1 MNNKTFNFGEWSLTE
16 TRSVIGNLI
25 INNKNY
31 PDGIFST
38 GPLYVLLPGKTRRP
52 LRDMWHIFRYTS
64 WIVIHIFSLIR
75 ELKKL
80 NNTFKNNINSLVLG
94 DLILYKVF
102 EKFCFLVHLVRGAN
116 RTSIMLGWSDS
127 LRNEY
132 DTLNNDTHFDV
143 TVRCFNSPNSDN
155 IQHLISS
162 GLLEEAEDDEE
173 VTHIEV
179 TIQNSIGD
187 SFVLGILKKN

>member
-1 MNNKTFNFGEWSLTE
+1 MKRFDFGEWSLTE
-16 TRSVIGNLI
+16 TRSVIGDLI
-25 INNKNY
+25 INNKSY
-31 PDGIFST
+31 PDDIFRR
-38 GPLYVLLPGKTRRP
+38 GPLHVLLPGKTRRP
-52 LRDMWHIFRYTS
+52 FRDLWQVFRYTS
-64 WIVIHIFSLIR
+64 WLVIHVFSLIH
-75 ELKKL
+75 ELNKL
-80 NNTFKNNINSLVLG
+80 NNSFKKNINSLVLG

-116 RTSIMLGWSDS
+116 RTGTMLGWSDL

-132 DTLNNDTHFDV
+132 DTINNDTHIDI

-162 GLLEEAEDDEE
+162 GLLKEAEDDEE

-179 TIQNSIGD
+179 TIQNSIGN